1 MKIRLLLLM
10 VLLTC
15 VYNVLLAEPPVCI
28 QTNGNP
34 FHVPGKN
41 CGILWDNSSP
51 TNADDLSQLHPPSS
65 LPFFSK
71 KESFQVILKKRY
83 FRLKLIPYE
92 KPTVLS
98 VERKDGVL
106 IKYNGYHQAIFLQPK
121 S

>member
-1 MKIRLLLLM
+1 MF
-10 VLLTC
+10 LLTC
-15 VYNVLLAEPPVCI
+15 VNNLLLAEPPI
-28 QTNGNP
+28 YILTTDSP

-41 CGILWDNSSP
+41 YGILWDNSSL
-51 TNADDLSQLHPPSS
+51 TKADDISQPHPHSS
-65 LPFFSK
+65 LQLFSK
-71 KESFQVILKKRY
+71 KGNFSGMLKKRY
-83 FRLKLIPYE
+83 FPIKLIPYE

>member
-15 VYNVLLAEPPVCI
+15 VYNVLLAELPIYI
-28 QTNGNP
+28 QTKESP
-34 FHVPGKN
+34 FHFPGKN
-41 CGILWDNSSP
+41 YSILWDNSSP
-51 TNADDLSQLHPPSS
+51 TKAHDLSQPHPHSC
-65 LPFFSK
+65 LQHFSK
-71 KESFQVILKKRY
+71 NINFPRMLNRRY

-98 VERKDGVL
+98 VEKKDGVL